1 MDLFSVTSV
10 YSVASLFH
18 FVRGSNYM
26 NRRLPIVLI
35 LLAAAPLSL
44 WFALSQGSLN
54 IDAAEL
60 WRALLVD
67 HANAT
72 AYLVIHELRLPRALS
87 AFAVGGLL
95 ALSGALLQVLLR
107 NPLADPYVLG
117 ISGGAAVATLLSM
130 LAGLGAGWLRGN
142 AFLGAMLSM
151 LIVFGLSRAGSAW
164 TQNRL
169 LLTGVVVAAGWGAVI
184 SLILA
189 VAPAAQVQGML
200 FWLIGDLSYA
210 TQPGVAIIA
219 LLAGLAASLWLARPL
234 NLLMRGENV
243 AATLG
248 ENPARLRLI
257 IYLLASLLTAMAVTL
272 AGSIGFV
279 GLVIPHILRLAG
291 GSDHRFLLPAAVL
304 LGGGF
309 LTVADT
315 LARSG
320 MAPMQLPVGVLTAL
334 LGVPVFLFLLARTR

>member
-1 MDLFSVTSV
+1 
-10 YSVASLFH
+10 
-18 FVRGSNYM
+18 M
-26 NRRLPIVLI
+26 NRRLPITLL

-54 IDAAEL
+54 IAATEL
-60 WRALLVD
+60 WRALLGNHD
-67 HANAT
+67 NAT
-72 AYLVIHELRLPRALS
+72 VYLVIHELRLPRALA

-151 LIVFGLSRAGSAW
+151 LIVFGLSRAGAAW

-210 TQPGVAIIA
+210 SQPGVAITA
-219 LLAGLAASLWLARPL
+219 LVIGLAVSLWLARPL

-248 ENPARLRLI
+248 ENPARLRLM

-279 GLVIPHILRLAG
+279 GLIIPHILRLAG
-291 GSDHRFLLPAAVL
+291 GSDHRFLLPASVL
-304 LGGGF
+304 FGGGF

-320 MAPMQLPVGVLTAL
+320 AAPMQLPVGVLTAL

>member
-1 MDLFSVTSV
+1 
-10 YSVASLFH
+10 
-18 FVRGSNYM
+18 M
-26 NRRLPIVLI
+26 NRRLFIASL

-44 WFALSQGSLN
+44 AFALSHGSLN
-54 IDAAEL
+54 ISVTEL
-60 WRALLVD
+60 WQVLRGAHQNLASQV
-67 HANAT
+67 
-72 AYLVIHELRLPRALS
+72 VFELRLPRALS

-107 NPLADPYVLG
+107 NPLADPYILG
-117 ISGGAAVATLLSM
+117 ISGGAAVAALLSI
-130 LAGLGAGWLRGN
+130 LAGLSAAWIHVD
-142 AFLGAMLSM
+142 AFLGAILSM
-151 LIVFGLSRAGSAW
+151 LIVFGISRANSLW

-184 SLILA
+184 SLILTA
-189 VAPAAQVQGML
+189 APAAQIQGML

-210 TQPGVAIIA
+210 TQPSMALIA
-219 LLAGLAASLWLARPL
+219 LMLGLTVSLWFARPL

-248 ENPARLRLI
+248 EDPVRLRFI
-257 IYLLASLLTAMAVTL
+257 IYLLASLLTAVAVTL

-291 GSDHRFLLPAAVL
+291 GSDHRFLLPCSVL

-315 LARSG
+315 LARSWL
-320 MAPMQLPVGVLTAL
+320 APVQLPVGVLTAL
-334 LGVPVFLFLLARTR
+334 LGVPVFLYLLARTR

>member
-1 MDLFSVTSV
+1 
-10 YSVASLFH
+10 
-18 FVRGSNYM
+18 M
-26 NRRLPIVLI
+26 NRRLPITLL

-54 IDAAEL
+54 IATAEL
-60 WRALLVD
+60 WRALLGGHD
-67 HANAT
+67 NAT

-130 LAGLGAGWLRGN
+130 LAGLGSGWLRGN

-151 LIVFGLSRAGSAW
+151 LIVFGLSRAGAAW

-189 VAPAAQVQGML
+189 VAPSAQVQGML

-210 TQPGVAIIA
+210 SQPGVAITA
-219 LLAGLAASLWLARPL
+219 LVIGLAVSLWLARPL

-248 ENPARLRLI
+248 ENPARLRLM

-279 GLVIPHILRLAG
+279 GLIIPHILRLAG
-291 GSDHRFLLPAAVL
+291 GSDHRFLLPASVL
-304 LGGGF
+304 FGGGF

-320 MAPMQLPVGVLTAL
+320 AAPMQLPVGVLTAL

>member
-1 MDLFSVTSV
+1 M
-10 YSVASLFH
+10 
-18 FVRGSNYM
+18 
-26 NRRLPIVLI
+26 
-35 LLAAAPLSL
+35 
-44 WFALSQGSLN
+44 
-54 IDAAEL
+54 
-60 WRALLVD
+60 
-67 HANAT
+67 
-72 AYLVIHELRLPRALS
+72 
-87 AFAVGGLL
+87 GGLL

-151 LIVFGLSRAGSAW
+151 LIVFGLSRAGAAW

-189 VAPAAQVQGML
+189 MAPAAQVQGML

-210 TQPGVAIIA
+210 SQPGVAITA
-219 LLAGLAASLWLARPL
+219 LVIGLAVSLWLARPL

-248 ENPARLRLI
+248 ENPARLRLM

-279 GLVIPHILRLAG
+279 GLIIPHILRLAG
-291 GSDHRFLLPAAVL
+291 GSDHRFLLPASVL
-304 LGGGF
+304 FGGGF

-320 MAPMQLPVGVLTAL
+320 AAPMQLPVGVLTAL

>member
-1 MDLFSVTSV
+1 
-10 YSVASLFH
+10 
-18 FVRGSNYM
+18 M
-26 NRRLPIVLI
+26 NRRLPITLL

-60 WRALLVD
+60 WRALLGD
-67 HANAT
+67 HGNAT
-72 AYLVIHELRLPRALS
+72 TYLVIHELRLPRALS

-151 LIVFGLSRAGSAW
+151 LIVFGLSRAGAAW

-189 VAPAAQVQGML
+189 MAPAAQVQGML

-210 TQPGVAIIA
+210 SQPGVAIVA
-219 LLAGLAASLWLARPL
+219 LLAGLAVSLWLARPL

-291 GSDHRFLLPAAVL
+291 GSDHRFLLPASVL
-304 LGGGF
+304 LGGEF

-320 MAPMQLPVGVLTAL
+320 VAPTQLPVGVLTAL

>member
-1 MDLFSVTSV
+1 
-10 YSVASLFH
+10 
-18 FVRGSNYM
+18 M
-26 NRRLPIVLI
+26 NRRLLIVLI

-54 IDAAEL
+54 IGATEL
-60 WRALLVD
+60 WRALLGD
-67 HANAT
+67 RDNAT

-151 LIVFGLSRAGSAW
+151 LIVFGLSRAGAAW

-210 TQPGVAIIA
+210 SQPGVAIVA
-219 LLAGLAASLWLARPL
+219 LLVGLAVSLWLARPL

-291 GSDHRFLLPAAVL
+291 GSDHRFLLPASVL

-320 MAPMQLPVGVLTAL
+320 TAPVQLPVGVLTAL
-334 LGVPVFLFLLARTR
+334 LGVPMFLFLLARTR

>member
-1 MDLFSVTSV
+1 
-10 YSVASLFH
+10 
-18 FVRGSNYM
+18 M
-26 NRRLPIVLI
+26 NRRLPITLL

-54 IDAAEL
+54 IATTEL
-60 WRALLVD
+60 WRALLGGHD
-67 HANAT
+67 NAT

-189 VAPAAQVQGML
+189 MAPAAQVQGML

-210 TQPGVAIIA
+210 SQPGVAIVA
-219 LLAGLAASLWLARPL
+219 LLTGLAVSLWLARPL
-234 NLLMRGENV
+234 NLLMRGDTF
-243 AATLG
+243 AALG
-248 ENPARLRLI
+248 ENPARLRLM

-279 GLVIPHILRLAG
+279 GLVIPHILRLVG
-291 GSDHRFLLPAAVL
+291 GSDHRFLLPASVL

-320 MAPMQLPVGVLTAL
+320 AAPMQLPVGVLTAL

>member
-1 MDLFSVTSV
+1 
-10 YSVASLFH
+10 
-18 FVRGSNYM
+18 M
-26 NRRLPIVLI
+26 NRRLPIMLL
-35 LLAAAPLSL
+35 LLAAAPSSL

-60 WRALLVD
+60 WRVLLGD
-67 HANAT
+67 RDNAT

-151 LIVFGLSRAGSAW
+151 LIVFSLSRAGSAW

-210 TQPGVAIIA
+210 SQPGVAIIA
-219 LLAGLAASLWLARPL
+219 LMAGLAVSLWLARPL

-291 GSDHRFLLPAAVL
+291 GADHRFLLPASVL

-315 LARSG
+315 LARSVA
-320 MAPMQLPVGVLTAL
+320 APMQLPVGVLTAL
-334 LGVPVFLFLLARTR
+334 LGIPVFLFLLARTR

>member
-1 MDLFSVTSV
+1 
-10 YSVASLFH
+10 
-18 FVRGSNYM
+18 M
-26 NRRLPIVLI
+26 NRRLLIVLI

-54 IDAAEL
+54 IATAEL
-60 WRALLVD
+60 WRALLGGHD
-67 HANAT
+67 NAT
-72 AYLVIHELRLPRALS
+72 VYLVIHELRLPRALA

-151 LIVFGLSRAGSAW
+151 LIVFGLSRAGAAW

-210 TQPGVAIIA
+210 SQPGVAIIA
-219 LLAGLAASLWLARPL
+219 LMAGLAASLWLARPL

-248 ENPARLRLI
+248 ENPARLRLM

-291 GSDHRFLLPAAVL
+291 GSDHRFLLPASVL
-304 LGGGF
+304 LGGEF

-315 LARSG
+315 LARSAT
-320 MAPMQLPVGVLTAL
+320 APTQLPVGVLTAL

>member
-1 MDLFSVTSV
+1 
-10 YSVASLFH
+10 
-18 FVRGSNYM
+18 M
-26 NRRLPIVLI
+26 NRRLPIMLL
-35 LLAAAPLSL
+35 LLATAPLSL

-60 WRALLVD
+60 WRALFGD

-210 TQPGVAIIA
+210 SQPGVAIIA
-219 LLAGLAASLWLARPL
+219 LMAGLAVSLWLARPL

-291 GSDHRFLLPAAVL
+291 GSDHRFLLPASVL

>member
-1 MDLFSVTSV
+1 
-10 YSVASLFH
+10 
-18 FVRGSNYM
+18 M
-26 NRRLPIVLI
+26 NRRLLIVLI

-60 WRALLVD
+60 WRTLLGD
-67 HANAT
+67 HDNAT

-210 TQPGVAIIA
+210 SRPGVAIIA
-219 LLAGLAASLWLARPL
+219 LMAGLAASLWLARPL

-248 ENPARLRLI
+248 ENPARLRLV

-279 GLVIPHILRLAG
+279 GLVVPHILRLAG
-291 GSDHRFLLPAAVL
+291 GSDHRFLLPASVL
-304 LGGGF
+304 LGGVF

-320 MAPMQLPVGVLTAL
+320 AAPTQLPVGVLTAL

>member
-1 MDLFSVTSV
+1 
-10 YSVASLFH
+10 
-18 FVRGSNYM
+18 M
-26 NRRLPIVLI
+26 NRRLPITLL

-54 IDAAEL
+54 IDALGL
-60 WRALLVD
+60 WRALLGNHD
-67 HANAT
+67 NAAT
-72 AYLVIHELRLPRALS
+72 YLVIHELRLPRALS

-142 AFLGAMLSM
+142 AFLGAMLST

-210 TQPGVAIIA
+210 SQPGAAIVA
-219 LLAGLAASLWLARPL
+219 LVAGLGVSLWLARPL

-257 IYLLASLLTAMAVTL
+257 IYLLASMLTALAVTL

-291 GSDHRFLLPAAVL
+291 GSDHRYLLPASVL

-320 MAPMQLPVGVLTAL
+320 AAPMQLPVGVLTAL